1 MTPRDYFLYSLVIFC
16 WSTSWLP
23 LTGQVGL
30 VAPEVS
36 VLWRFSIAAVLCF
49 FLANL
54 QKLKLRFS
62 LRLHLRFAALGLL
75 IFSTNFTL
83 FYYASPHL
91 VSGLLAVVFSTA
103 SMMNILMVAGLTRT
117 TPPLYQLFASAI
129 GLGGIFL
136 LFLPELQLSSQ
147 ALPALLLCIAGTLC
161 FSAGNQVSAALQK
174 QNIPVMSANS
184 WGMVYGCV
192 VLIIYALVLGNPF
205 IIDYRPF
212 YISGLVWLAVFSSV
226 LAFACYLTLV
236 GRIGAGKAGYATVVF
251 PVFAL
256 LISTAFEQYQ
266 WGLFSFVGICLV
278 IGGNILIL
286 RSR

>member
-1 MTPRDYFLYSLVIFC
+1 MSSRDYVLYSLVIFG

-23 LTGQVGL
+23 LKGQAGL
-30 VAPEVS
+30 VGPEVS
-36 VLWRFSIAAVLCF
+36 VLWRFAIAAALCF
-49 FLANL
+49 LLASL
-54 QKLKLRFS
+54 QGLKLRFA
-62 LRLHLRFAALGLL
+62 LQLHLRFAALGLL

-91 VSGLLAVVFSTA
+91 ASGLLAVVFSTA

-117 TPPLYQLFASAI
+117 APPFRQLVASAI
-129 GLGGIFL
+129 GLGGIVL
-136 LFLPELQLSSQ
+136 IFLPELQLSSQ

-161 FSAGNQVSAALQK
+161 FCAGNQVSAALQK

-192 VLIIYALVLGNPF
+192 VLVVYALFMGNPF
-205 IIDYRPF
+205 IIDDRLAYL
-212 YISGLVWLAVFSSV
+212 SGLVWLAVFSSV
-226 LAFACYLTLV
+226 LTFACYLTLV
-236 GRIGAGKAGYATVVF
+236 GRIGAGKAGYATVIF

-256 LISTAFEQYQ
+256 LISTAFERYQ
-266 WGLFSFVGICLV
+266 WGVLPAVGIFLV
-278 IGGNILIL
+278 ITGNMLML

>member
-1 MTPRDYFLYSLVIFC
+1 MSPRDYLLYALVIFG

-23 LTGQVGL
+23 LKGQVGL

-36 VLWRFSIAAVLCF
+36 VLWRFMIAAALCF
-49 FLANL
+49 LLASL
-54 QKLKLRFS
+54 QRLKLRFS
-62 LRLHLRFAALGLL
+62 ILHHLRFAALGLL

-83 FYYASPHL
+83 FYYASPYL
-91 VSGLLAVVFSTA
+91 ASGLLAVVFSTA
-103 SMMNILMVAGLTRT
+103 SMLNILMVAVLTQ
-117 TPPLYQLFASAI
+117 TPPPLRQLVASAI

-136 LFLPELQLSSQ
+136 IFFPELQQSPL
-147 ALPALLLCIAGTLC
+147 AFPALLLCIAGTLC
-161 FSAGNQVSAALQK
+161 FCAGNQVSAALHK

-184 WGMVYGCV
+184 WGMFYGCV
-192 VLIIYALVLGNPF
+192 VLAVYALVLGNPF
-205 IIDYRPF
+205 ILDERLSYL
-212 YISGLVWLAVFSSV
+212 SGLVWLAVFSSV

-236 GRIGAGKAGYATVVF
+236 GRIGAGKAGYATVIF

-266 WGLFSFVGICLV
+266 WGVFPLIGICLV
-278 IGGNILIL
+278 IFGNMLML

>member
-1 MTPRDYFLYSLVIFC
+1 MSPRDYLLYTLVIFG

-23 LTGQVGL
+23 LKGQVGL

-36 VLWRFSIAAVLCF
+36 VLWRFIIASALCF
-49 FLANL
+49 LIARL
-54 QKLKLRFS
+54 KGLKLKFS
-62 LRLHLRFAALGLL
+62 LMLHLRFAALGLF

-91 VSGLLAVVFSTA
+91 ASGLLAVVFSTA
-103 SMMNILMVAGLTRT
+103 SMMNILMVAGLTQT
-117 TPPLYQLFASAI
+117 TPPLRQLVASAI
-129 GLGGIFL
+129 GLGGIIL
-136 LFLPELQLSSQ
+136 IFLPELRLSPQ

-161 FSAGNQVSAALQK
+161 FCAGNQVSASLQK

-184 WGMVYGCV
+184 WGMIYGCGVLV
-192 VLIIYALVLGNPF
+192 VYALFLGNSF
-205 IIDYRPF
+205 ILDDSFRYL
-212 YISGLVWLAVFSSV
+212 SGLVWLAVFASV
-226 LAFACYLTLV
+226 LAFTCYLTLV
-236 GRIGAGKAGYATVVF
+236 GRIGAGKAGYATVIF

-266 WGLFSFVGICLV
+266 WGIFPLIGLCLV
-278 IGGNILIL
+278 IAGNMVMI